1 MRVNDVT
8 IKVGGEA
15 GSGVLT
21 VGHMLAKLM
30 QRCGLQVFLT
40 NDYPSLIKGGHN
52 TLTVRASAQR
62 IYALDG
68 APDILIALDK
78 LTILAHAADMA
89 PNGAIIYDSAKVGGP
104 DAKSLRSDVRLLGVP
119 LSKIAAEA
127 GGELFFN
134 QAAVGATLALLGM
147 DLALHNTLIESTFGR
162 KGADVV
168 GKNKQA
174 AAAGHAFI
182 KNELGA
188 GREASGGRA
197 GPEAA
202 SGPGVPFG
210 ISIQPQ
216 PPVRRTL
223 LINGNDAVCAG
234 AVAAGVQLVAEYPM
248 SPSSSVLHWMAAH
261 ATKYNIVVKH
271 TEDEIAAMNWLCG
284 AGFAGVRCMTAT
296 SGGGFSLMA
305 EALGLA
311 GMAEIPVVVVE
322 DQRAGPST
330 GLPTYTEQADLQFA
344 LHISQGEFP
353 RIVACPGDPA
363 EAFYM
368 AFDVFNMA
376 DLAQTPA
383 IILMDKYLA
392 ESEQTVSYFKADG
405 LKINRGLLQSDEQ
418 MEDYA
423 ESAPPAKPA
432 IINGPWAVA
441 IAAGA
446 ESASSEGAKPD
457 GKNQPMPISSSKP
470 VFKRHLLTPSGISPR
485 SIPGQKNGIHVCS
498 SYEHDETGFTSEEP
512 AMRVAMVDKRERKL
526 RAINPMLYQPVFF
539 GEQDAEFLLISWGS
553 TKGVALEAL
562 KTLKSLGIGV
572 KYMHIRYASPFA
584 ADAVRA
590 AIESTKR
597 HLIVEGNSSGQ
608 MRALIREKTGL
619 FIENFYGRYDA
630 RPLEAAEIVAQV
642 KACIGSR

>member
-1 MRVNDVT
+1 MRVNNVT

-15 GSGVLT
+15 GSGVAT
-21 VGHMLAKLM
+21 VGLIIAKLM
-30 QRCGLQVFLT
+30 QRSGLQVFMT
-40 NDYPSLIKGGHN
+40 NDYPSIIKGGHN
-52 TLTVRASAQR
+52 TLTVRVSSER
-62 IYALDG
+62 IYALDP

-78 LTILAHAADMA
+78 LTIQAHAAELA
-89 PNGAIIYDSAKVGGP
+89 PGGAIIYDSAKVKES
-104 DAKSLRSDVRLLGVP
+104 DAAISRTDVRLLGVP
-119 LSKIAAEA
+119 LSKIATEA
-127 GGELFFN
+127 GGEIFFN

-147 DLALHNTLIESTFGR
+147 DLALHNSLIESTFGR

-168 GKNKQA
+168 GKNKQVA
-174 AAAGHAFI
+174 KAGHEFV
-182 KNELGA
+182 KTQL
-188 GREASGGRA
+188 SGGA
-197 GPEAA
+197 DGKPAA
-202 SGPGVPFG
+202 PFG
-210 ISIQPQ
+210 IKIEPQ
-216 PPVRRTL
+216 PAVRRTL

-284 AGFAGVRCMTAT
+284 AGFAGVRCLTAT

-305 EALGLA
+305 EALGNA
-311 GMAEIPVVVVE
+311 GMAEISCVVVE

-344 LHISQGEFP
+344 LHASQGEFP

-376 DLAQTPA
+376 DLVQTPA

-392 ESEQTVSYFKADG
+392 ESAQTVSYFKSEG
-405 LKINRGLLQSDEQ
+405 LKINRGLLQSDAQ
-418 MEDYA
+418 MENYA
-423 ESAPPAKPA
+423 SEAPAMKPA
-432 IINGPWAVA
+432 TLNGPWAVG

-457 GKNQPMPISSSKP
+457 SKNQPADSKP
-470 VFKRHLLTPSGISPR
+470 LFKRHLITPSGISPR

-498 SYEHDETGFTSEEP
+498 SYEHDETGFTSEE
-512 AMRVAMVDKRERKL
+512 AGMRAAMVDKRERKM

-539 GEQDAEFLLISWGS
+539 GEQDADFLLISWGS
-553 TKGVALEAL
+553 TKGPALEAL
-562 KTLKSLGIGV
+562 KTLKSLNIGV

-584 ADAVRA
+584 TDAIRA
-590 AIESTKR
+590 ALKAAKR
-597 HLIVEGNSSGQ
+597 HLIIEGNSQGQ
-608 MRALIREKTGL
+608 MRNLIREKTGH
-619 FIENFYGRYDA
+619 FIENFYARYDA
-630 RPLEAAEIVAQV
+630 RPFEPAEIVAQV
-642 KACIGSR
+642 KACMGSR

>member
-1 MRVNDVT
+1 MRVNNVT

-21 VGHMLAKLM
+21 VGNMIAKLM
-30 QRCGLQVFLT
+30 QRSGLQVFMT

-52 TLTVRASAQR
+52 TLTVRASSER
-62 IYALDG
+62 IYALDP
-68 APDILIALDK
+68 APDVLIALDK
-78 LTILAHAADMA
+78 LAIKTNAAEL
-89 PNGAIIYDSAKVGGP
+89 NSGGAIIYDSSKVNEA
-104 DAKSLRSDVRLLGVP
+104 DAAVSRSDVRLFGVP
-119 LSKIAAEA
+119 LSKIATEA
-127 GGELFFN
+127 GGEIFFN

-147 DLALHNTLIESTFGR
+147 DLALHNSLLESTFGR
-162 KGADVV
+162 KGADIV

-174 AAAGHAFI
+174 AKAGHEFI
-182 KNELGA
+182 KTKLTSNG
-188 GREASGGRA
+188 S
-197 GPEAA
+197 P
-202 SGPGVPFG
+202 PFG

-216 PPVRRTL
+216 PAVRRTL

-284 AGFAGVRCMTAT
+284 AGFAGVRCLTAT

-311 GMAEIPVVVVE
+311 GIAEIPVVVVE

-344 LHISQGEFP
+344 LHASQGEFP

-376 DLAQTPA
+376 DLIQTPA
-383 IILMDKYLA
+383 IILMYKYLA
-392 ESEQTVSYFKADG
+392 ESAQTVSYFKSEG
-405 LKINRGLLQSDEQ
+405 LKINRGLLQTDAQ
-418 MEDYA
+418 MEGYA
-423 ESAPPAKPA
+423 STPPATKPA
-432 IINGPWAVA
+432 PIGGPWAAVVSDA
-441 IAAGA
+441 EAAK
-446 ESASSEGAKPD
+446 S
-457 GKNQPMPISSSKP
+457 QPADSKP
-470 VFKRHLLTPSGISPR
+470 LFKRHQLTPSGISAR
-485 SIPGQKNGIHVCS
+485 SIPGQKNGMHVCS
-498 SYEHDETGFTSEEP
+498 SYEHDETGFTSEEA
-512 AMRVAMVDKRERKL
+512 AMRKAMIDKRERKM
-526 RAINPMLYQPVFF
+526 RAISPILYQPVFF
-539 GEQDAEFLLISWGS
+539 GEQDSDFLLISWGS
-553 TKGVALEAL
+553 TKGVVLEAL
-562 KTLKSLGIGV
+562 KTLKQLGISV
-572 KYMHIRYASPFA
+572 RYMHIRYASPFA
-584 ADAVRA
+584 ADSVRA

-619 FIENFYGRYDA
+619 LVENFYGRYDA
-630 RPLEAAEIVAQV
+630 RPLEPAEIVEQV
-642 KACIGSR
+642 KAFAGSR